1 MGYNCVI
8 QVFSKTSVVR
18 NVSCDESLGGDR
30 RREGG
35 REGKGKD
42 GEKGGRKGGK
52 KGRRGEIKEGK
63 ALL

>member
-35 REGKGKD
+35 REGKGK
-42 GEKGGRKGGK
+42 
-52 KGRRGEIKEGK
+52 EGHRWWVVRQK
-63 ALL
+63 QKQEGN